1 MNLVL
6 DFGNTRIKAGLFEKD
21 MLKKRLVE
29 FDIEV
34 LIDLLKN
41 FQIDQILVATVVE
54 LPMETIKEIEKL
66 GNPQFFK
73 ATTPTPISNFYQ
85 SVNTLGSDRLA
96 SACGAYQQFK
106 GSAFLVIDAGTCLK
120 YNYTDK
126 NGNFLGGGISPGL
139 AMRFK
144 AMHKF
149 TNKLPLIDFDE
160 NYHELIGNNTQSSLR
175 MGAQLGMI
183 AEVKGI
189 IEQYRLMDEAL
200 NIVLTGGDAAFLQ
213 KGLKNGIF
221 ADPDLILKGLNSI
234 LNYQQ

>member
-1 MNLVL
+1 M
-6 DFGNTRIKAGLFEKD
+6 
-21 MLKKRLVE
+21 
-29 FDIEV
+29 
-34 LIDLLKN
+34 
-41 FQIDQILVATVVE
+41 
-54 LPMETIKEIEKL
+54 
-66 GNPQFFK
+66 
-73 ATTPTPISNFYQ
+73 
-85 SVNTLGSDRLA
+85 
-96 SACGAYQQFK
+96 
-106 GSAFLVIDAGTCLK
+106 
-120 YNYTDK
+120 
-126 NGNFLGGGISPGL
+126 GGGISPGL

-149 TNKLPLIDFDE
+149 TNKLPLISFDE
-160 NYHELIGNNTQSSLR
+160 NYHELIGNNTQSSLK

-189 IEQYRLMDEAL
+189 IEQYRLMDEAV